1 MMKQTYRIPEIFVN
15 AVSGKELLTDLLR
28 VSGAGDGDLLNWSD
42 FDGQ

>member
-1 MMKQTYRIPEIFVN
+1 MMKQTYRIPEIFVLSFSAN
-15 AVSGKELLTDLLR
+15 ELLTDLLR